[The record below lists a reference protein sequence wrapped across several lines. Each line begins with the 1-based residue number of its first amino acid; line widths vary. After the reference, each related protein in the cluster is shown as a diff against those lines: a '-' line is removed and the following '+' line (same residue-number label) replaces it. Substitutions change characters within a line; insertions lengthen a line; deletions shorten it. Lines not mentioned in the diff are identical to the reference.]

1 MDLLDVEKDGVT
13 GANVDP
19 ADVHVLVEAGAIATS
34 DRGYDTERF
43 IVALGQVVEVIDDV
57 DGEFVFE
64 VI

>member
-13 GANVDP
+13 GAYVDP

-34 DRGYDTERF
+34 DRWYDTERF
-43 IVALGQVVEVIDDV
+43 IVALGQVVEIIDDV
-57 DGEFVFE
+57 DGKLVFQ